1 VVGQDKTVWD
11 IVTRYQRSLNTVK
24 KKKIDDVL
32 SALLKFVVDTLKPQE
47 GEFTRVNPV

>member
-1 VVGQDKTVWD
+1 LRYSYKISTV
-11 IVTRYQRSLNTVK
+11 IEYGK